1 MYLFRRLQRE
11 WTISILSAVSNNI
24 FVDLR
29 DLFFHY
35 LLPPIILDSAIALYN
50 EAFIDNFISIL
61 TFAILGTLF
70 NIFCIGYSLFGLSQA
85 GVLGAFETFNSTLN
99 ATVTE
104 NISATEC
111 LIFSSLIS
119 AGNEPGLGKKS
130 RFSRE

>member
-1 MYLFRRLQRE
+1 MYPFRRLQRE

-70 NIFCIGYSLFGLSQA
+70 NIFCIGYSLFGLSQV